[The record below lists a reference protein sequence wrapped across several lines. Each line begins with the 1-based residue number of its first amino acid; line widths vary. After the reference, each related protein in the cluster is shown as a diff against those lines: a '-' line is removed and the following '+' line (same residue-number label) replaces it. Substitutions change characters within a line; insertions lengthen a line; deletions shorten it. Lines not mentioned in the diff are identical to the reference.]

1 MPTTPRHIDHPR
13 LKSAVRLTPREMND
27 LRFSRKHT
35 ILTPDLLKTPP
46 QTPPISTPTANQSAH
61 QSAQ

>member
-46 QTPPISTPTANQSAH
+46 TPTPP
-61 QSAQ
+61 AQ